1 MEKNTGIT
9 ILGAYSVQTIP
20 KHVWI
25 RHLSHN
31 YYDKYNKFK
40 VHNKQL
46 LILNT
51 SAIIN
56 IVFFT
61 DIFEYVFYLP
71 NGELGIVSK
80 FRFKY

>member
-1 MEKNTGIT
+1 MTNIT
-9 ILGAYSVQTIP
+9 SSKFTI
-20 KHVWI
+20 
-25 RHLSHN
+25 N
-31 YYDKYNKFK
+31 NC
-40 VHNKQL
+40 

-51 SAIIN
+51 SAVIN

-61 DIFEYVFYLP
+61 GIFEYVFYLP